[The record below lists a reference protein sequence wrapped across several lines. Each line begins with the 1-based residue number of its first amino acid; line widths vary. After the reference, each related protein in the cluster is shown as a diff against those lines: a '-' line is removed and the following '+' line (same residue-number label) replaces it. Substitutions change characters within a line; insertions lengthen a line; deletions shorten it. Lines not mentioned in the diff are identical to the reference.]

1 MSKLLYKTKDEF
13 RSVYFN
19 LSNEELV
26 SIYNGL
32 VDSAVPYYNVN
43 WLNSNKK
50 YCVVSST
57 PIEDWAYNEV
67 NIIPLDWEAK
77 TLEYARICGY
87 SKEPTNI
94 LFDLLPD
101 STICDIL
108 EDITDLKNNV
118 ELLNNLSKD
127 MSKESDED
135 LIDIYR
141 CRWDF
146 IFNCFKLKAK
156 ELGIKYKVIE
166 HNIVV
171 LFDYRKNVVA

>member
-1 MSKLLYKTKDEF
+1 MSKLLYKTRDDF
-13 RSVYFN
+13 RTVYFN

-26 SIYNGL
+26 NIYNSL
-32 VDSAVPYYNVN
+32 IDNTVPYYNVN

-57 PIEDWAYNEV
+57 PIEDWIYNEI
-67 NIIPLDWEAK
+67 NIIPLEWEAK

-94 LFDLLPD
+94 LFDSLPD
-101 STICDIL
+101 SIICDIL
-108 EDITDLKNNV
+108 ENITDLKNDV
-118 ELLNNLSKD
+118 ELLNELSKN
-127 MSKESDED
+127 MLEESDID
-135 LIDIYR
+135 LIDIYK

-146 IFNCFKLKAK
+146 ILNCFKLKAK
-156 ELGIKYKVIE
+156 EIGIKYKVIGY
-166 HNIVV
+166 NVI

>member
-1 MSKLLYKTKDEF
+1 MSKLLYKTRDDF
-13 RSVYFN
+13 RTVYFN

-32 VDSAVPYYNVN
+32 VDNTIPYYNVN
-43 WLNSNKK
+43 WLNPNKK

-57 PIEDWAYNEV
+57 PIEDWAYNEITIV
-67 NIIPLDWEAK
+67 PLDWEAK

-94 LFDLLPD
+94 LFDSLPD
-101 STICDIL
+101 SIICDIL
-108 EDITDLKNNV
+108 EDITDLKNDV
-118 ELLNNLSKD
+118 ELLNKLSKN
-127 MSKESDED
+127 MLEESDID

-146 IFNCFKLKAK
+146 VFNCFKLKAK
-156 ELGIKYKVIE
+156 EMGIKYKVIE
-166 HNIVV
+166 NNIII

>member
-32 VDSAVPYYNVN
+32 VDNTIPYYNVN
-43 WLNSNKK
+43 WLNPNKK

-57 PIEDWAYNEV
+57 PIEDWTYNEV

-87 SKEPTNI
+87 SKEPSNI
-94 LFDLLPD
+94 LFDSLPD

-118 ELLNNLSKD
+118 ELLNELSKNMLD
-127 MSKESDED
+127 ESDRD
-135 LIDIYR
+135 LIDIYK

-146 IFNCFKLKAK
+146 VYNCFKLKAK
-156 ELGIKYKVIE
+156 EIGIKYKVIE
-166 HNIVV
+166 NNIVI
-171 LFDYRKNVVA
+171 LFDCRKDVEA